1 MKATEPKLA
10 INGGVPVRPT
20 LLPYAR
26 QSLGPDD
33 LAAVLEVLKSDWLT
47 TGPRVAEFEQ
57 ALAAFVQA
65 PEAVSVSSGT
75 AALHAAMFA
84 ARIGPGDEVLVP
96 AMTFVATANA
106 VVFQGGTPV
115 FVDVDPETLL
125 MDAGDVKSKITP
137 RTKALITMDYAGQP
151 CDYEALGELARRH
164 QLILIDDACHA
175 LGAAWQGKK
184 LGSLADL
191 TVFSFHPAKHITTGE
206 GGAVA
211 TPKAELAARLRRFRN
226 HGLSMDLQ
234 QRASQGTWYYEM
246 VDLGYNYRLT
256 DFQCALG
263 MSQLRQLPAWIER
276 RRQLAARYD
285 SAFADLPAVRP
296 LKVRPEA
303 FHAYHLYVIRLDL
316 ERLTVSRDEVFRAL
330 RAEGIGVNVHYMPVP
345 LHPFYRESN
354 GVRGQGC
361 PVAAAVYLEILTL
374 PLFPTMA
381 DSDAEDV
388 IQAVQKVTR
397 AFGV

>member
-1 MKATEPKLA
+1 MKATEKKLA
-10 INGGVPVRPT
+10 INGGAPVRPT

-33 LAAVLEVLKSDWLT
+33 LTAVMEVLQSDWLT
-47 TGPRVAEFEQ
+47 TGPRVTAFEQ

-65 PEAVSVSSGT
+65 PEAVVVSSGT

-84 ARIGPGDEVLVP
+84 AEIGFGDEVLVP

-115 FVDVDPETLL
+115 FVDVAPETLL
-125 MDAGDVKSKITP
+125 LDVADAERKITP
-137 RTKALITMDYAGQP
+137 RTKALISMDYAGQP
-151 CDYEALGELARRH
+151 CDYEALGQLARRH
-164 QLILIDDACHA
+164 HLTLIDDACHA
-175 LGAAWQGKK
+175 LGAASQGKK

-206 GGAVA
+206 GGAV
-211 TPKAELAARLRRFRN
+211 TTNKAELAARMRRFRN
-226 HGLSMDLQ
+226 HGLTTDVQ

-263 MSQLRQLPAWIER
+263 LSQLRQLPTWIER
-276 RRQLAARYD
+276 RRRIAGRYD
-285 SAFADLPAVRP
+285 AAFADLPAVRP
-296 LKVRPEA
+296 LKVSPEV

-316 ERLTVSRDEVFRAL
+316 RQLTASRDEVFRAL

-345 LHPFYRESN
+345 LHPFYRDRN
-354 GVRGQGC
+354 GPRDSGC
-361 PVAAAVYLEILTL
+361 PVAAAVYQEILTL
-374 PLFPTMA
+374 PLFPSMA
-381 DSDAEDV
+381 DSDAADV
-388 IQAVQKVTR
+388 IQAVRKVAEALR
-397 AFGV
+397 V